1 MKRNRIVMA
10 VLGGLFAAG
19 LSAQTAVAEPGPG
32 PGATLNSVL
41 GLEQSGLANISADQF
56 TKLASISPSVT
67 YSSAWLNAQPRAS
80 GNAEWQCLTQAL
92 YFEARGET
100 VKGMFAVAEVIMNRV
115 DSSQFPNSICA
126 VINQGTGR
134 KFRCQ
139 FTFTCDGLPET
150 INEPAAY
157 ERVGKVARALID
169 GAARNLTDG
178 ATYYHTTAVKPSWAR
193 KFIRTAKIGVHLFYR
208 KPVRVSSN

>member
-1 MKRNRIVMA
+1 MKRNRIIMA

-19 LSAQTAVAEPGPG
+19 FAVQTAVAEPGPG
-32 PGATLNSVL
+32 PGASLSNVL

-100 VKGMFAVAEVIMNRV
+100 VKGLFAVAEVIMNRV
-115 DSSQFPNSICA
+115 DSAEFPNSICA

-134 KFRCQ
+134 KFQCQ
-139 FTFTCDGLPET
+139 FTFTCDGRPET

-157 ERVGKVARALID
+157 TRVGKVARALID
-169 GAARNLTDG
+169 GAARTLTDG
-178 ATYYHTTAVKPSWAR
+178 ATYYHTTAVNPRWAR
-193 KFIRTAKIGVHLFYR
+193 KFVRTAKIGVHLFYR